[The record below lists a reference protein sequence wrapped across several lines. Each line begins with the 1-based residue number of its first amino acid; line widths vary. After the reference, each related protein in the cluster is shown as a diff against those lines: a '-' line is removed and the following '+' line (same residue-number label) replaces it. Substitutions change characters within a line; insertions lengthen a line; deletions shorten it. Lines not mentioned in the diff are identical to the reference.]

1 MIARMKARPAA
12 FGLCLLFAALAVL
25 AACGGQ
31 APASQSQSASIQLG
45 AKSAPPQRSTGY
57 SIAAQ
62 ERVDEGARKR
72 LRAKVVLAE
81 GLDTD
86 KSIEAIRGAIQ
97 ELLPADGEISVVEV
111 LVYRNASET
120 GGDWT
125 VGHGFASKDGMGWT
139 GNGAYPQG
147 VFDRSNIELD
157 LKLPSGEEHFS
168 LAR

>member
-1 MIARMKARPAA
+1 MSLNGMALGLALLIA
-12 FGLCLLFAALAVL
+12 L

-31 APASQSQSASIQLG
+31 APAQSASKSASIQVG
-45 AKSAPPQRSTGY
+45 SKSAPPQRSTSY
-57 SIAAQ
+57 TIASQ

-72 LRAKVVLAE
+72 LRAKIVLAE

-111 LVYRNASET
+111 LVYRNAAET

-125 VGHGFASKDGMGWT
+125 FGHGFASKDGMGWAGT
-139 GNGAYPQG
+139 GGFPEG
-147 VFDRSNIELD
+147 IFDRSNIELD
-157 LKLPSGEEHFS
+157 LKLPGGEEHFS

>member
-1 MIARMKARPAA
+1 MKTSAA
-12 FGLCLLFAALAVL
+12 ALCLALLLAG

-31 APASQSQSASIQLG
+31 APAQSSSKSASIQVG
-45 AKSAPPQRSTGY
+45 SKSAPPQRSTSY

-72 LRAKVVLAE
+72 LRAKIVLTE

-86 KSIEAIRGAIQ
+86 KSIEAIRGATQ
-97 ELLPADGEISVVEV
+97 ELLPPDGEISVVEV
-111 LVYRNASET
+111 LVYRNAAET

-125 VGHGFASKDGMGWT
+125 VGHGYASKDGMGWNGT
-139 GNGAYPQG
+139 GGYPQG
-147 VFDRSNIELD
+147 IFDRSNIELD
-157 LKLPSGEEHFS
+157 LKLPGGEEHFS